1 MKEFIEYVVK
11 ALVDFPDQVDVRQVD
26 GDRTLVFELRLNK
39 TDIGKVIGKKGRTIQ
54 ALRTLVNGASGKLGK
69 RAMVEII
76 EEGRPAEGSNPPADS
91 SAESPDSEPPAS

>member
-69 RAMVEII
+69 RSMVEII
-76 EEGRPAEGSNPPADS
+76 EEGKPAAGSQPTDAS
-91 SAESPDSEPPAS
+91 ESDEPEPPAS